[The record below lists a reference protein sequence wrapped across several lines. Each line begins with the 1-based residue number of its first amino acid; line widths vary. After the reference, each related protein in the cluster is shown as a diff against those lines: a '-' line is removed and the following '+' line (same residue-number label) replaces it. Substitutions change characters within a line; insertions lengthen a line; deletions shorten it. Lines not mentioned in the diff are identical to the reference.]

1 MNTDLIMDDN
11 IILILKNIQKRTE
24 EMKKNNGNKK
34 YKKDFNLY
42 MTTQPRKIGVELM
55 PLIRQ
60 SYETY
65 NSENTTE
72 NTTENITTKIPYEPE
87 EEETK
92 L

>member
-11 IILILKNIQKRTE
+11 VILILKNIQKRTE

-34 YKKDFNLY
+34 YNIYKPNEKRHL
-42 MTTQPRKIGVELM
+42 GVELM

-72 NTTENITTKIPYEPE
+72 NITTKIPYEPE

>member
-34 YKKDFNLY
+34 YKNDFNLY
-42 MTTQPRKIGVELM
+42 MPTQPRKIGVELI

>member
-1 MNTDLIMDDN
+1 
-11 IILILKNIQKRTE
+11 
-24 EMKKNNGNKK
+24 
-34 YKKDFNLY
+34 
-42 MTTQPRKIGVELM
+42 MTTQPRKIGVELI

>member
-11 IILILKNIQKRTE
+11 VILILKNIQKRTE

-34 YKKDFNLY
+34 YNIYKPNEKRHL
-42 MTTQPRKIGVELM
+42 GVELM

-65 NSENTTE
+65 NSENV
-72 NTTENITTKIPYEPE
+72 NENITTKIPYEPE

>member
-11 IILILKNIQKRTE
+11 IDLILKNIQNRTE
-24 EMKKNNGNKK
+24 EMKKNNANKRYNI
-34 YKKDFNLY
+34 YKPNEKRHL
-42 MTTQPRKIGVELM
+42 GVEVI

-65 NSENTTE
+65 NSENVNE
-72 NTTENITTKIPYEPE
+72 NVNENENIINKIPYEAQ

>member
-24 EMKKNNGNKK
+24 EMKKNNVNKRYNI
-34 YKKDFNLY
+34 YKPNEKRHL
-42 MTTQPRKIGVELM
+42 GVELM

>member
-1 MNTDLIMDDN
+1 
-11 IILILKNIQKRTE
+11 
-24 EMKKNNGNKK
+24 MKKNNVNKRYNI
-34 YKKDFNLY
+34 YKPNEKRHL
-42 MTTQPRKIGVELM
+42 GVELM

>member
-11 IILILKNIQKRTE
+11 ISLILKNIQNRTE
-24 EMKKNNGNKK
+24 EMKKINANKRYNI
-34 YKKDFNLY
+34 YKPNEKRHL
-42 MTTQPRKIGVELM
+42 GVELI

-65 NSENTTE
+65 NSENK
-72 NTTENITTKIPYEPE
+72 TENITTKIPYEPE

>member
-11 IILILKNIQKRTE
+11 IVLILKNIQNRTE
-24 EMKKNNGNKK
+24 EMKKNNANKRYNI
-34 YKKDFNLY
+34 YKPNEKRHL
-42 MTTQPRKIGVELM
+42 GVEVT

-65 NSENTTE
+65 NSENVNE
-72 NTTENITTKIPYEPE
+72 NENIINKIPYEAQ

>member
-11 IILILKNIQKRTE
+11 IVLILKNIQNRTE
-24 EMKKNNGNKK
+24 EMKKNNANKRYNI
-34 YKKDFNLY
+34 YKPNEKRHL
-42 MTTQPRKIGVELM
+42 GVEVI

-65 NSENTTE
+65 NSENVNE
-72 NTTENITTKIPYEPE
+72 NVNENENIINKIPYEAQ

>member
-11 IILILKNIQKRTE
+11 VILILKNIQKRTE

-34 YKKDFNLY
+34 YKNDFNLY
-42 MTTQPRKIGVELM
+42 MPTQPRKIGVELI
-55 PLIRQ
+55 PLFLQ
-60 SYETY
+60 SHETY
-65 NSENTTE
+65 NSE

>member
-11 IILILKNIQKRTE
+11 VILILKNIQNRTE
-24 EMKKNNGNKK
+24 EMKKNNVNKRYNI
-34 YKKDFNLY
+34 YKPNEKRHL
-42 MTTQPRKIGVELM
+42 GVELM

>member
-11 IILILKNIQKRTE
+11 ISLILKNIQNRTE
-24 EMKKNNGNKK
+24 EMKKNNANKRYNI
-34 YKKDFNLY
+34 YKPNEKRHL
-42 MTTQPRKIGVELM
+42 GVELM

-65 NSENTTE
+65 NSENVNE
-72 NTTENITTKIPYEPE
+72 NVNENENIINKIPYEAQ

>member
-11 IILILKNIQKRTE
+11 IVLILKNIQNRTE
-24 EMKKNNGNKK
+24 EMKKNNANKRYNI
-34 YKKDFNLY
+34 YKPNEKRHL
-42 MTTQPRKIGVELM
+42 GVELM

-60 SYETY
+60 SYD
-65 NSENTTE
+65 NSENE
-72 NTTENITTKIPYEPE
+72 NENENVNENVNENIINKIPYEAQ

>member
-11 IILILKNIQKRTE
+11 VILILKNIQKRTE

-34 YKKDFNLY
+34 YNIYKPNEKRHL
-42 MTTQPRKIGVELM
+42 GVELM

-60 SYETY
+60 SYEIY

>member
-11 IILILKNIQKRTE
+11 VILILKNIQKRTE

-34 YKKDFNLY
+34 YKNDFNLY
-42 MTTQPRKIGVELM
+42 MPTQPRKIGVELI

>member
-42 MTTQPRKIGVELM
+42 MPTQPRKIGLELI

-65 NSENTTE
+65 NSE

>member
-11 IILILKNIQKRTE
+11 IVLILKNIQNRTE
-24 EMKKNNGNKK
+24 EIKKNNANKRYNI
-34 YKKDFNLY
+34 YKPNEKRHL
-42 MTTQPRKIGVELM
+42 GVEVI

-65 NSENTTE
+65 NSENVNE
-72 NTTENITTKIPYEPE
+72 NENIINKIPYEAQ

>member
-1 MNTDLIMDDN
+1 L
-11 IILILKNIQKRTE
+11 
-24 EMKKNNGNKK
+24 
-34 YKKDFNLY
+34 
-42 MTTQPRKIGVELM
+42 GVELM

-65 NSENTTE
+65 NSENV
-72 NTTENITTKIPYEPE
+72 NENIINKIPYEAQ

>member
-11 IILILKNIQKRTE
+11 VILILKNIQKRTE
-24 EMKKNNGNKK
+24 EMKKNNRNKK
-34 YKKDFNLY
+34 YNIYKPNEKRHL
-42 MTTQPRKIGVELM
+42 GVELM

>member
-11 IILILKNIQKRTE
+11 IVLILKNIQNRTE
-24 EMKKNNGNKK
+24 EIKKNNANKRYNI
-34 YKKDFNLY
+34 YKPNEKRHL
-42 MTTQPRKIGVELM
+42 GVEVI

-65 NSENTTE
+65 NSENVNE
-72 NTTENITTKIPYEPE
+72 NVNENENIINKIPYEAQ